1 MAGDEDP
8 KHPHPP
14 PSFSPPP
21 AAKPK
26 AKAKEP
32 SEMAYRG
39 KLHAS
44 EGAAEAQ
51 LGDSEAKEMSL
62 VEGRLWRESTG
73 RDIPPLIQTMRHCLL

>member
-1 MAGDEDP
+1 MAGDEDSR
-8 KHPHPP
+8 HPHPP

-21 AAKPK
+21 AAKP
-26 AKAKEP
+26 KAKEP

-51 LGDSEAKEMSL
+51 LGDSEAKAMSL
-62 VEGRLWRESTG
+62 VEGRL
-73 RDIPPLIQTMRHCLL
+73 

>member
-26 AKAKEP
+26 AKVP

-44 EGAAEAQ
+44 ERRSLKRSLEI
-51 LGDSEAKEMSL
+51 AKSK
-62 VEGRLWRESTG
+62 R
-73 RDIPPLIQTMRHCLL
+73 